1 MKEKILIIED
11 DPLIRNE
18 LKTLLQSNSYK
29 TVAPEDFSDVID
41 QIKAEQ
47 PHLIILDIK
56 LPGTSGFS
64 LCTEIRTFSEVPI
77 IFVTSCNTD
86 MDELNSIMLGG
97 DAFIT
102 KPYNTAILLAKIA
115 SLLKKVYPTQQREQI
130 VYGDAVLHLESSSLD
145 YHGQSVELTK
155 NELKILYYLFK
166 NGGKICSRG
175 DMIEYLWDN
184 QLYVDDNALS
194 VNINRIRE
202 KLAGIG
208 LTDFIK
214 TKHRYEQQTI
224 LEKQATISADEP
236 CLYGCTHCIFAGVRQ
251 FGFRSSIDPDC
262 MGIDFADGTC
272 PHLLETEA
280 ADEKTSG
287 YGGAAFRKIPY
298 FRSDGAAGTGR
309 GSGLL
314 SAFENGWKIHVG
326 TDWRSRAGTPGVQR
340 IH

>member
-1 MKEKILIIED
+1 MKRSKIMIIED
-11 DPLIRNE
+11 DPVIQGE
-18 LKTLLQSNSYK
+18 LQTLLNGNGY
-29 TVAPEDFSDVID
+29 TTLGVRNFSAVTE
-41 QIKAEQ
+41 QIQDEK
-47 PHLIILDIK
+47 PHLILLDIK
-56 LPGTSGFS
+56 LPGENGFA
-64 LCTEIRTFSEVPI
+64 LCSKIRTFSEVPI

-194 VNINRIRE
+194 VPFPVSWTVKMKKKQKE
-202 KLAGIG
+202 
-208 LTDFIK
+208 TQD
-214 TKHRYEQQTI
+214 I
-224 LEKQATISADEP
+224 LSYHSQ
-236 CLYGCTHCIFAGVRQ
+236 
-251 FGFRSSIDPDC
+251 
-262 MGIDFADGTC
+262 
-272 PHLLETEA
+272 
-280 ADEKTSG
+280 
-287 YGGAAFRKIPY
+287 
-298 FRSDGAAGTGR
+298 AAGCSDKARAKASGGRQPIEECGRTG
-309 GSGLL
+309 L
-314 SAFENGWKIHVG
+314 
-326 TDWRSRAGTPGVQR
+326 
-340 IH
+340 

>member
-1 MKEKILIIED
+1 MAGQNKEGAESMKRYKIMIIED
-11 DPLIRNE
+11 DPVIQGE
-18 LKTLLQSNSYK
+18 LQTLLNGNGYATIGIK
-29 TVAPEDFSDVID
+29 DFSAVIE
-41 QIKAEQ
+41 QIQDET
-47 PHLIILDIK
+47 PHLILLDIK
-56 LPGTSGFS
+56 LPGENGFA
-64 LCTEIRTFSEVPI
+64 LCSKIRTFSEMPI

-115 SLLKKVYPTQQREQI
+115 SLLKKAYPAQQREQI
-130 VYGDAVLHLESSSLD
+130 AYGDAVLHLESSSLD

-214 TKHRYEQQTI
+214 TKHRQGYTI
-224 LEKQATISADEP
+224 
-236 CLYGCTHCIFAGVRQ
+236 
-251 FGFRSSIDPDC
+251 
-262 MGIDFADGTC
+262 
-272 PHLLETEA
+272 
-280 ADEKTSG
+280 
-287 YGGAAFRKIPY
+287 
-298 FRSDGAAGTGR
+298 
-309 GSGLL
+309 
-314 SAFENGWKIHVG
+314 
-326 TDWRSRAGTPGVQR
+326 
-340 IH
+340 

>member
-1 MKEKILIIED
+1 MNRKILIVED
-11 DPLIRNE
+11 EPLIRNE
-18 LKTLLQSNSYK
+18 LTILLQSNGYE
-29 TVAPEDFSDVID
+29 TAAPDEFSDVIG

-47 PHLIILDIK
+47 PHLILLDIK

-64 LCTEIRTFSEVPI
+64 LCTQIRTFSEVPI

-115 SLLKKVYPTQQREQI
+115 SLLRRAYPVQQSEQMAC
-130 VYGDAVLHLESSSLD
+130 GGAVLRLESSSLD
-145 YHGQSVELTK
+145 YNGQSVELTK

-166 NGGKICSRG
+166 NAGKICARG
-175 DMIEYLWDN
+175 DLVEFLWDN

-214 TKHRYEQQTI
+214 TKHRQGYTI
-224 LEKQATISADEP
+224 
-236 CLYGCTHCIFAGVRQ
+236 
-251 FGFRSSIDPDC
+251 
-262 MGIDFADGTC
+262 
-272 PHLLETEA
+272 
-280 ADEKTSG
+280 
-287 YGGAAFRKIPY
+287 
-298 FRSDGAAGTGR
+298 
-309 GSGLL
+309 
-314 SAFENGWKIHVG
+314 
-326 TDWRSRAGTPGVQR
+326 
-340 IH
+340 

>member
-166 NGGKICSRG
+166 NGGKICSR
-175 DMIEYLWDN
+175 
-184 QLYVDDNALS
+184 
-194 VNINRIRE
+194 
-202 KLAGIG
+202 
-208 LTDFIK
+208 
-214 TKHRYEQQTI
+214 
-224 LEKQATISADEP
+224 
-236 CLYGCTHCIFAGVRQ
+236 
-251 FGFRSSIDPDC
+251 
-262 MGIDFADGTC
+262 
-272 PHLLETEA
+272 
-280 ADEKTSG
+280 
-287 YGGAAFRKIPY
+287 
-298 FRSDGAAGTGR
+298 
-309 GSGLL
+309 
-314 SAFENGWKIHVG
+314 
-326 TDWRSRAGTPGVQR
+326 
-340 IH
+340 